1 MERYGKWIRLP
12 MNQEFLNLETNDLL
26 YGFLFLYSSWDTKTQ
41 TYFFLQDEWESM
53 KYLFH
58 QQIHDS
64 LDSIQEDFNYLCEHG
79 FIQEDK
85 ENYVLTNIYQA
96 APIES
101 GIIELLVQTCQPHI
115 IHIYSILLS
124 GDSYFHKFHKRP
136 YSFSAAGIRRRLNCF
151 SNHSKRLDRAI
162 HFACYTLA
170 KLGLYTCKP
179 ERISYNGSP
188 SFPVN
193 TITYITDSSEGIIA
207 DVREEDI
214 SHLYK
219 EN

>member
-1 MERYGKWIRLP
+1 M
-12 MNQEFLNLETNDLL
+12 
-26 YGFLFLYSSWDTKTQ
+26 
-41 TYFFLQDEWESM
+41 
-53 KYLFH
+53 H
-58 QQIHDS
+58 
-64 LDSIQEDFNYLCEHG
+64 EHG
-79 FIQEDK
+79 FIQEDR
-85 ENYVLTNIYQA
+85 ENYMLTNIYQA

-101 GIIELLVQTCQPHI
+101 GIIKLLVQTNLQHI

-124 GDSYFHKFHKRP
+124 GNSYFHKFHKKP

-151 SNHSKRLDRAI
+151 SNHSKKLDWTI

-179 ERISYNGSP
+179 ERVSYNGSP
-188 SFPVN
+188 PFPVN

-207 DVREEDI
+207 GVREEDVAY
-214 SHLYK
+214 LYK